1 MRNGKIRIIALTVAV
16 VIMGALCG
24 FRLMEY
30 QIQRFCKK
38 QETIG
43 LMRFLFQNPLLM
55 NFSPEKTMKL
65 PE

>member
-30 QIQRFCKK
+30 QIVK
-38 QETIG
+38 G
-43 LMRFLFQNPLLM
+43 
-55 NFSPEKTMKL
+55 EKYLEAANSKTVSEVSVNAARGKIVDR
-65 PE
+65 